1 MSRKLKTTM
10 SKEGIPT
17 MIHKIDNAIKEID
30 IIKIN
35 HIKFCSGKCNNK
47 MCLLQWFYNR
57 FKLVKK
63 KSADMKVALQRLSN
77 LRSRRKLMKKN
88 KQSLIELQ
96 DAIKHTDIHIA
107 RVLEIIKRG
116 KKSI

>member
-1 MSRKLKTTM
+1 MSKKLKTTM

-63 KSADMKVALQRLSN
+63 KNQ
-77 LRSRRKLMKKN
+77 
-88 KQSLIELQ
+88 Q
-96 DAIKHTDIHIA
+96 T
-107 RVLEIIKRG
+107 
-116 KKSI
+116 

>member
-47 MCLLQWFYNR
+47 MCLF
-57 FKLVKK
+57 
-63 KSADMKVALQRLSN
+63 
-77 LRSRRKLMKKN
+77 
-88 KQSLIELQ
+88 
-96 DAIKHTDIHIA
+96 
-107 RVLEIIKRG
+107 
-116 KKSI
+116 